1 MSNQEKYEQAT
12 GCESNPEL
20 NGKGAS
26 YRNAPMVSAPGTVVK
41 MRIKGALVPMRK
53 PE

>member
-1 MSNQEKYEQAT
+1 MAKEENYQESHP
-12 GCESNPEL
+12 CEGSHDL

-41 MRIKGALVPMRK
+41 MRIKGALVPMRR

>member
-1 MSNQEKYEQAT
+1 MSKEDNYQESHP
-12 GCESNPEL
+12 CEGSPDL

-26 YRNAPMVSAPGTVVK
+26 YRNAPMISAPGVIVK

-53 PE
+53 VE